1 MGSPALVGLDVG
13 TTGVKALA
21 VSPDGEVLAT
31 ATHGYG
37 LSTPRPGWA
46 EQDPDDW
53 LRAAESALADV
64 SAGRRVA
71 GIGLSGQMHGL
82 VVLDEAGSVIR
93 PAILWNDQRTAAECA
108 EIEERIGL
116 RRLIELTGNRALP
129 GFTAPK
135 LLWLRRH
142 EPGAYARV
150 ARVMLPKDYVR
161 LRLTG
166 EWAIDASDASGTLL
180 LDVARRD
187 WSTEVL
193 DALALPREWLPPV
206 LESPAVAGAL
216 HVDPRDTAS
225 QGIPVALGAGDQP
238 AAAVGVGAIR
248 PGTLSV
254 VLGTSGV
261 VLAPLP
267 AYAHDVEARVHAFC
281 HARPETWQAMGVM
294 LSAAGS
300 LQWLHDTIAKDV
312 PFDTLVGE
320 AEAWGPGAEGLL
332 FLPYL
337 AGERTPHADPD
348 ARGAFVGLELRHD
361 RGALVRAVIE
371 GVAFGL
377 ADSLDLLRALGVE
390 AASARASGGGAR
402 SRLWLRI
409 VASVLGVPLEL
420 TESEEGSAFGAALLG
435 GVAGGVFAD
444 VDEAVDRCVRL
455 TGTVEPD
462 PAWREA
468 YLHAHERYRALYPAL
483 RAVRV
488 AG

>member
-1 MGSPALVGLDVG
+1 
-13 TTGVKALA
+13 
-21 VSPDGEVLAT
+21 VLAT
-31 ATHGYG
+31 ATHGYP

-46 EQDPDDW
+46 EQDPADW
-53 LRAAESALADV
+53 LRAAEDALVEV
-64 SAGRRVA
+64 SRGRAVA

-82 VVLDEAGSVIR
+82 VVLDDAGRVIR

-116 RRLIELTGNRALP
+116 ERLISLTGNRALP

-142 EPGAYARV
+142 EPDAYARI
-150 ARVMLPKDYVR
+150 ARVLLPKDYVR
-161 LRLTG
+161 LGLTG

-187 WSTEVL
+187 WSPDVL
-193 DALALPREWLPPV
+193 DALELPREWLPPV
-206 LESPAVAGAL
+206 LESPERAAVTRPSDA
-216 HVDPRDTAS
+216 VS
-225 QGIPVALGAGDQP
+225 QGIPVAAGAGDQP
-238 AAAVGVGAIR
+238 AAAVGVGAVR

-267 AYAHDVEARVHAFC
+267 AYAHDAEARVHAFC
-281 HARPETWQAMGVM
+281 HALPATWQAMGVM

-300 LQWLHDTIAKDV
+300 LQWLHDTVAADV
-312 PFDTLVGE
+312 PFDRLV
-320 AEAWGPGAEGLL
+320 AEAVAWQPGVEGLL

-361 RGALVRAVIE
+361 RGALVRAVLE

-377 ADSLDLLRALGVE
+377 RDSLDLLRALGVE
-390 AASARASGGGAR
+390 ATVARASGGGAR
-402 SRLWLRI
+402 SALWLRI
-409 VASVLGVPLEL
+409 VASVLGVPLERM
-420 TESEEGSAFGAALLG
+420 ESEEGSALGAALLG

-444 VDEAVDRCVRL
+444 VDDAVARCVRV
-455 TGTVEPD
+455 TETVEPD
-462 PAWREA
+462 AGWRETYHA
-468 YLHAHERYRALYPAL
+468 AHERYRALYPAL
-483 RAVRV
+483 REV
-488 AG
+488 